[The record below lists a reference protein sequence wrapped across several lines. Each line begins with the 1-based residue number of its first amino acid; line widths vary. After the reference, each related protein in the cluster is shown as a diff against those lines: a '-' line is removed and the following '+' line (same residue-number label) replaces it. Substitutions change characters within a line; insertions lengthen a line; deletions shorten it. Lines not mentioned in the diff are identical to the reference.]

1 MEPLSVVL
9 PVYDELRRIDAGLA
23 GLRTLASAWEG
34 PVTAIFVDDGSTD
47 GTADAL
53 EARLATLRQTGEGP
67 NCEVHVV
74 RRAHAGKGAALRA
87 GAAHTGSADWV
98 LFTDVDW
105 SVPPREVLR
114 LYEVARSR
122 QADVVIATRE
132 GLGARRVGEPIWR
145 HLVGRAFNTLV
156 QSWVLAG
163 HPDTQCGFKLLRG
176 EAARDLFA
184 KTTLDGWA
192 IDVELLVLAHAEGLR
207 VEEVPVSWR
216 YEPDSRVRVL
226 GDALGTAREVWAVR
240 WRWRTGAV
248 GRR

>member
-1 MEPLSVVL
+1 M
-9 PVYDELRRIDAGLA
+9 
-23 GLRTLASAWEG
+23 
-34 PVTAIFVDDGSTD
+34 
-47 GTADAL
+47 
-53 EARLATLRQTGEGP
+53 
-67 NCEVHVV
+67 
-74 RRAHAGKGAALRA
+74 
-87 GAAHTGSADWV
+87 
-98 LFTDVDW
+98 
-105 SVPPREVLR
+105 
-114 LYEVARSR
+114 
-122 QADVVIATRE
+122 VIATRE

>member
-67 NCEVHVV
+67 HCEVLVL

-87 GAAHTGSADWV
+87 GAAHTGTADWV

-132 GLGARRVGEPIWR
+132 GLGARRVGEPI
-145 HLVGRAFNTLV
+145 
-156 QSWVLAG
+156 
-163 HPDTQCGFKLLRG
+163 
-176 EAARDLFA
+176 
-184 KTTLDGWA
+184 
-192 IDVELLVLAHAEGLR
+192 
-207 VEEVPVSWR
+207 
-216 YEPDSRVRVL
+216 
-226 GDALGTAREVWAVR
+226 
-240 WRWRTGAV
+240 
-248 GRR
+248 